1 MNSLNEY
8 YILEGKE
15 PVPST
20 YENWQAELANHRTA
34 TDQEFLSTWVVAE
47 TLLGEFRVKTI
58 FTGHNATGDNRNPQ
72 FFVTEVF
79 RGLQMVRAE
88 ERYRANTWD
97 EALDSHLAVVAD
109 VARRPEG
116 YQD

>member
-1 MNSLNEY
+1 MSEY
-8 YILEGKE
+8 YKLVGKK
-15 PVPST
+15 PAATS
-20 YENWQAELANHRTA
+20 YEDWQAHSATHRA
-34 TDQEFLSTWVVAE
+34 PTDQGLLSPWVVAE
-47 TLLGEFRVKTI
+47 TLLGEYRVKTI
-58 FTGHNATGDNRNPQ
+58 FTGHNATGDSRNPQ

-79 RGLQMVRAE
+79 RDLLMVRAD

-109 VARRPEG
+109 VERRPES